1 MTAVPDLRRSI
12 NREFMRDAQGLAVD
26 SMMEPPDGPAVQA
39 RLLSIRFTGSGSEY
53 FRIWIV
59 NLLLVLVT
67 LTLYY
72 PWAKARRLR
81 YFHGQTLV
89 DGTPLGFHGS
99 PRAMLRGYLL
109 VGLLF
114 VLYSLAGQFSVLA
127 GLVALVL
134 VAAVAPALLKSSMR
148 FRLANTSW
156 RGMRFVFSGSLVGAY
171 RAMLPLFLP
180 ALVIAGAVPWVAN
193 PQKPPM
199 WYGALILGVVSTTL
213 AVLPW
218 LLWNLKRYQHE
229 NYGLASLQTG
239 FKATVGAFYLL
250 ALKCL
255 GLGMVIL
262 LPLLAAALFGI
273 AQFDSVRSGPAG
285 VTGPLLAAAVALAL
299 PLLLA
304 TYVATKTYFTAGL
317 QNLVWTKTGNR
328 SMRFVSQLRFSRLFW
343 LTVKNWLLMLLTLGL
358 YWPFAAV
365 ASTRMRVEA
374 VIIKTRQDPATL
386 VSLLQASDVEAAGDA
401 AGDLLG
407 IDIGL

>member
-1 MTAVPDLRRSI
+1 
-12 NREFMRDAQGLAVD
+12 MRDAQGVAID
-26 SMMEPPDGPAVQA
+26 SMMAPPEGPAGQPRQLV
-39 RLLSIRFTGSGSEY
+39 IRFTGSGSEY

-81 YFHGQTLV
+81 YFHGHTLV
-89 DGTPLGFHGS
+89 DGTPLGFHGN

-114 VLYSLAGQFSVLA
+114 VLYSVAGQFSVLA

-134 VAAVAPALLKSSMR
+134 VAVIAPALFKSAMR

-156 RGMRFVFSGSLVGAY
+156 RGMRFVFSGTTGQAY
-171 RAMLPLFLP
+171 RALLPMFVPAVLGAG
-180 ALVIAGAVPWVAN
+180 ALVWVAN
-193 PQKPPM
+193 PEKPPL
-199 WYGALILGVVSTTL
+199 WYGFLILAVSLGTV

-239 FKATVGAFYLL
+239 FKATIGAFYLL
-250 ALKCL
+250 AFKCL
-255 GLGMVIL
+255 GLGFLMV
-262 LPLLAAALFGI
+262 LPLLAAVAYGF
-273 AQFDSVRSGPAG
+273 AQVGAARSGGAG
-285 VTGPLLAAAVALAL
+285 AAGPLMVATAMALVL
-299 PLLLA
+299 PLMLA
-304 TYVATKTYFTAGL
+304 TYVTVKTYFTTSL

-328 SMRFVSQLRFSRLFW
+328 SMRFVSKLRFSRLFW

-358 YWPFAAV
+358 YWPFAAI
-365 ASTRMRVEA
+365 ATTRMRLEA
-374 VIIKTRQDPATL
+374 VIVKTRQDPATL
-386 VSLLQASDVEAAGDA
+386 VSLLQASDVEASGDA